1 MTVTTFSTL
10 PNRQHLLALGA
21 GVAALHLVLLVSSG
35 SNIWR
40 LQPES
45 QKLGPLQTRVLS
57 TEMAQ
62 PKLDSAVP
70 APPVARPVL
79 RAPAREAMPHSQQSQ
94 DAGMQA
100 VASAALPA
108 PPEDPAVLPTR
119 IAPPKDITE
128 PVPPSSTSPVPPIVN
143 PSEPAIKQASP
154 NASALVAKVG
164 NFPDNTQI
172 NYKLTGQER
181 GLNYHASGSL
191 KWQAKAGTALPKA
204 YEAELRVKAFLVGS
218 RVWRSVGQL
227 SENGLSPARYSDS
240 WRGERAAHFEAD
252 TQKISFSGN
261 LPSAPLLPGAQ
272 DQVSLFKGRKNA
284 DYTKLDT
291 VNFKLQGGP
300 FSALYIDLVKYP
312 DFIFSNEAFELYD
325 FNLEENTQINDRQ
338 VLVLA
343 FKQKEGIESPLYYGK
358 LYIDAKSLA
367 VVSATFALNV
377 ENKVKAG
384 LMFTRK
390 KPAGLDIYPTEV
402 RYQINYRQQKDKWI
416 YAYSRADLTFK
427 LNWAKR
433 IFNTVYTTSI
443 EMAVTD
449 WKKQEKNENTNTQK
463 LSSNVIMSDKVKSLG
478 DPDFWGKY
486 NIIEPE
492 KSIEAA
498 IRKIQ
503 RKALSEGGVE

>member
-1 MTVTTFSTL
+1 MKPTLQFFVRGIMGLFFLLFAAMSSEARFSAYAKEDSSLYKQFKGSVLDSKTRNELIYASITVSGTTISTISNSEGKFSIKVPAENQHATLLISFLGYRNKVVSIQDLKPEKNVLYLEPSTTFL
-10 PNRQHLLALGA
+10 EEVVVKGGDAKNIYA
-21 GVAALHLVLLVSSG
+21 GVLANRLQNYGDDPIQMTAFYRETIRKRRTYVSLSESIINVLKQPFQSG
-35 SNIWR
+35 S
-40 LQPES
+40 
-45 QKLGPLQTRVLS
+45 
-57 TEMAQ
+57 
-62 PKLDSAVP
+62 
-70 APPVARPVL
+70 
-79 RAPAREAMPHSQQSQ
+79 
-94 DAGMQA
+94 
-100 VASAALPA
+100 
-108 PPEDPAVLPTR
+108 
-119 IAPPKDITE
+119 
-128 PVPPSSTSPVPPIVN
+128 
-143 PSEPAIKQASP
+143 
-154 NASALVAKVG
+154 
-164 NFPDNTQI
+164 
-172 NYKLTGQER
+172 
-181 GLNYHASGSL
+181 
-191 KWQAKAGTALPKA
+191 
-204 YEAELRVKAFLVGS
+204 
-218 RVWRSVGQL
+218 
-227 SENGLSPARYSDS
+227 
-240 WRGERAAHFEAD
+240 
-252 TQKISFSGN
+252 
-261 LPSAPLLPGAQ
+261 Q
-272 DQVSLFKGRKNA
+272 DQISLYKGRKNA
-284 DYTKLDT
+284 DYSKLDT

-312 DFIFSNEAFELYD
+312 DFIFSNEAFDLYD
-325 FNLEENTQINDRQ
+325 FNLEENTQINDNQ

-343 FKQKEGIESPLYYGK
+343 FKQKQGIETPLYYGK

-449 WKKQEKNENTNTQK
+449 WKKQENKVNPDTQK

-492 KSIEAA
+492 KSIETA
-498 IRKIQ
+498 IRKLQ

>member
-1 MTVTTFSTL
+1 MPSQARFSVYTKADSSSFKQFKGSILDSKTRNELVYASITVSGTSISTISNSEGKFSIKVPAENQNATL
-10 PNRQHLLALGA
+10 LISFLGYKNKVVSIQDLKPEKNVLYLEPSNTLLEEVVVNA
-21 GVAALHLVLLVSSG
+21 GDAKNVYTGVLA
-35 SNIWR
+35 NR
-40 LQPES
+40 LQNYGDDPI
-45 QKLGPLQTRVLS
+45 QMT
-57 TEMAQ
+57 AFY
-62 PKLDSAVP
+62 
-70 APPVARPVL
+70 
-79 RAPAREAMPHSQQSQ
+79 RETIRKRRTYVS
-94 DAGMQA
+94 
-100 VASAALPA
+100 
-108 PPEDPAVLPTR
+108 
-119 IAPPKDITE
+119 
-128 PVPPSSTSPVPPIVN
+128 
-143 PSEPAIKQASP
+143 
-154 NASALVAKVG
+154 
-164 NFPDNTQI
+164 
-172 NYKLTGQER
+172 
-181 GLNYHASGSL
+181 
-191 KWQAKAGTALPKA
+191 
-204 YEAELRVKAFLVGS
+204 
-218 RVWRSVGQL
+218 L
-227 SENGLSPARYSDS
+227 SESIINVLKQPFLGGS
-240 WRGERAAHFEAD
+240 
-252 TQKISFSGN
+252 
-261 LPSAPLLPGAQ
+261 Q

-300 FSALYIDLVKYP
+300 YSALYIDLVKYP

-325 FNLEENTQINDRQ
+325 FNLEENTQIDDRQ

-367 VVSATFALNV
+367 IVSATFALNV

-449 WKKQEKNENTNTQK
+449 WKKQERNENPETQK
-463 LSSNVIMSDKVKSLG
+463 LSANVIMSDKVKSLG

>member
-1 MTVTTFSTL
+1 MKPNLLFFVRGMIGLLFLLFASMPSEAHFSVYAKTDSSSFKQFKGSILDSKTRNELIYASITVSGTSISTISNSEGKFSIKVPAENQNATLLISFLGYKNKVVSIQDLKPEKNVLYLEPSITFL
-10 PNRQHLLALGA
+10 EEVVVKGGDAKNIYA
-21 GVAALHLVLLVSSG
+21 GVLA
-35 SNIWR
+35 NR
-40 LQPES
+40 LQNYGDDPIQMTAFYRETIRKRRTYVSLSES
-45 QKLGPLQTRVLS
+45 IVNVLK
-57 TEMAQ
+57 Q
-62 PKLDSAVP
+62 PF
-70 APPVARPVL
+70 
-79 RAPAREAMPHSQQSQ
+79 QGGSQ
-94 DAGMQA
+94 D
-100 VASAALPA
+100 
-108 PPEDPAVLPTR
+108 
-119 IAPPKDITE
+119 
-128 PVPPSSTSPVPPIVN
+128 
-143 PSEPAIKQASP
+143 
-154 NASALVAKVG
+154 
-164 NFPDNTQI
+164 QI
-172 NYKLTGQER
+172 
-181 GLNYHASGSL
+181 SL
-191 KWQAKAGTALPKA
+191 
-204 YEAELRVKAFLVGS
+204 Y
-218 RVWRSVGQL
+218 
-227 SENGLSPARYSDS
+227 
-240 WRGERAAHFEAD
+240 
-252 TQKISFSGN
+252 
-261 LPSAPLLPGAQ
+261 
-272 DQVSLFKGRKNA
+272 KGRKNA

-300 FSALYIDLVKYP
+300 FSALFIDLVKYP
-312 DFIFSNEAFELYD
+312 DFIFSNEAFDLYD
-325 FNLEENTQINDRQ
+325 FNLEENTQINDTQ

-343 FKQKEGIESPLYYGK
+343 FKQKQGIETPLYYGK

-449 WKKQEKNENTNTQK
+449 WKKQEKNVNPDTQK

-492 KSIEAA
+492 KSIETA
-498 IRKIQ
+498 IRKLQ

>member
-1 MTVTTFSTL
+1 MTAFYRETIRKRRTY
-10 PNRQHLLALGA
+10 
-21 GVAALHLVLLVSSG
+21 VSLSESIINVQKQPFQSG
-35 SNIWR
+35 S
-40 LQPES
+40 
-45 QKLGPLQTRVLS
+45 
-57 TEMAQ
+57 
-62 PKLDSAVP
+62 
-70 APPVARPVL
+70 
-79 RAPAREAMPHSQQSQ
+79 
-94 DAGMQA
+94 
-100 VASAALPA
+100 
-108 PPEDPAVLPTR
+108 
-119 IAPPKDITE
+119 
-128 PVPPSSTSPVPPIVN
+128 
-143 PSEPAIKQASP
+143 
-154 NASALVAKVG
+154 
-164 NFPDNTQI
+164 
-172 NYKLTGQER
+172 
-181 GLNYHASGSL
+181 
-191 KWQAKAGTALPKA
+191 
-204 YEAELRVKAFLVGS
+204 
-218 RVWRSVGQL
+218 
-227 SENGLSPARYSDS
+227 
-240 WRGERAAHFEAD
+240 
-252 TQKISFSGN
+252 
-261 LPSAPLLPGAQ
+261 Q
-272 DQVSLFKGRKNA
+272 DQISLYKGRKNA
-284 DYTKLDT
+284 DYSKLDT

-300 FSALYIDLVKYP
+300 FSALFIDLVKYP

-325 FNLEENTQINDRQ
+325 FNLEENTQINDNQ

-343 FKQKEGIESPLYYGK
+343 FKQKQGIETPLYYGK

-449 WKKQEKNENTNTQK
+449 WKKQENKENPDTQK

-492 KSIEAA
+492 KSIETA
-498 IRKIQ
+498 IRKLQ
-503 RKALSEGGVE
+503 RKAMSEGGVE

>member
-1 MTVTTFSTL
+1 MGLFFLLFASMPSEARFSAYAKEDSSSFKQFKGSILDSKTRNELIYASITVSGTSISTISNSEGKFSIKVPAENQNATLLISFLGYKNKVVSIQDLKPEKNVLYLEPSFTFL
-10 PNRQHLLALGA
+10 EEVVVKGGDAKNIYIGVLA
-21 GVAALHLVLLVSSG
+21 
-35 SNIWR
+35 NR
-40 LQPES
+40 LQNYGDDPIQMTAFYRETIRKRRNYVSLSES
-45 QKLGPLQTRVLS
+45 IINVLKQPFLGG
-57 TEMAQ
+57 
-62 PKLDSAVP
+62 
-70 APPVARPVL
+70 
-79 RAPAREAMPHSQQSQ
+79 SQ
-94 DAGMQA
+94 D
-100 VASAALPA
+100 
-108 PPEDPAVLPTR
+108 
-119 IAPPKDITE
+119 
-128 PVPPSSTSPVPPIVN
+128 
-143 PSEPAIKQASP
+143 
-154 NASALVAKVG
+154 
-164 NFPDNTQI
+164 QI
-172 NYKLTGQER
+172 
-181 GLNYHASGSL
+181 
-191 KWQAKAGTALPKA
+191 
-204 YEAELRVKAFLVGS
+204 
-218 RVWRSVGQL
+218 
-227 SENGLSPARYSDS
+227 
-240 WRGERAAHFEAD
+240 
-252 TQKISFSGN
+252 
-261 LPSAPLLPGAQ
+261 
-272 DQVSLFKGRKNA
+272 SLFKGRKNA

-325 FNLEENTQINDRQ
+325 FNLEDNTQINDNK

-343 FKQKEGIESPLYYGK
+343 FRQKQGIETPLYYGK

-367 VVSATFALNV
+367 VVSASFALNV

-449 WKKQEKNENTNTQK
+449 WKKQENKENPDTQK

-503 RKALSEGGVE
+503 RKALSEGV